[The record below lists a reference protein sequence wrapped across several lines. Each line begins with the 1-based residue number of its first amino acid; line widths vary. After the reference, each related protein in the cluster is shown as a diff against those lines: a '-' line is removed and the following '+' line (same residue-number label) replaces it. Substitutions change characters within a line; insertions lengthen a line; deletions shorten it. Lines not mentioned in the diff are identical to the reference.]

1 MPLPGLSK
9 PHRIRDLHLRG
20 KTHRPHSQHAGW
32 LEDRAAGDSAG
43 PERAAGQESKHL
55 LLIAMLDLMTLKP
68 GDRLLL
74 QKGIVAEVTE
84 NMGDGQWVEAR
95 LIEAPEK
102 PSDVGTVE
110 LCHAQDIVKVLNAS

>member
-1 MPLPGLSK
+1 M
-9 PHRIRDLHLRG
+9 I
-20 KTHRPHSQHAGW
+20 
-32 LEDRAAGDSAG
+32 
-43 PERAAGQESKHL
+43 
-55 LLIAMLDLMTLKP
+55 DLMTLKP

-95 LIEAPEK
+95 LVEVPQN
-102 PSDVGTVE
+102 PDDVGAVE

>member
-1 MPLPGLSK
+1 M
-9 PHRIRDLHLRG
+9 I
-20 KTHRPHSQHAGW
+20 
-32 LEDRAAGDSAG
+32 
-43 PERAAGQESKHL
+43 
-55 LLIAMLDLMTLKP
+55 DLMTLKP

-95 LIEAPEK
+95 LIEVPLSPA
-102 PSDVGTVE
+102 DVGGVE

>member
-1 MPLPGLSK
+1 
-9 PHRIRDLHLRG
+9 
-20 KTHRPHSQHAGW
+20 
-32 LEDRAAGDSAG
+32 
-43 PERAAGQESKHL
+43 
-55 LLIAMLDLMTLKP
+55 MLDLMTLKP

-74 QKGIVAEVTE
+74 QKGIVADVTE

-110 LCHAQDIVKVLNAS
+110 LCHAQDIVKVLNAT